1 MCANTNSPV
10 VNLRDNRKQKNPE
23 KNKRMK
29 ELEVKEDMKKPF
41 AGRSIGSGSHAGTIV
56 AIVIS
61 CEVAPGVN
69 DARFCL

>member
-10 VNLRDNRKQKNPE
+10 VNLDGQKESPE
-23 KNKRMK
+23 NKRTK
-29 ELEVKEDMKKPF
+29 EEDMKPF

>member
-1 MCANTNSPV
+1 VRKYKFPRRKSQGQKESP
-10 VNLRDNRKQKNPE
+10 E
-23 KNKRMK
+23 NKRMK
-29 ELEVKEDMKKPF
+29 EEEDMKPF

>member
-1 MCANTNSPV
+1 MCANTNSLV
-10 VNLRDNRKQKNPE
+10 VNLREQKRRGKKKRIRRKE
-23 KNKRMK
+23 
-29 ELEVKEDMKKPF
+29 EDMKPL
-41 AGRSIGSGSHAGTIV
+41 AGRSIGSGGHAGTIV

>member
-1 MCANTNSPV
+1 LYQYHV
-10 VNLRDNRKQKNPE
+10 RKYKFPRRKSQGTKETGE
-23 KNKRMK
+23 KKRIRRK
-29 ELEVKEDMKKPF
+29 EEDMKPL
-41 AGRSIGSGSHAGTIV
+41 AGRSIGSGGHAGTIV